1 MSTVPEAI
9 VARHCAMN
17 VLGLSCITN
26 LAAGLSGQ
34 PLSHSEVLEVGRMA
48 SGRMIDLLSAILN
61 RL

>member
-1 MSTVPEAI
+1 MD
-9 VARHCAMN
+9 

-34 PLSHSEVLEVGRMA
+34 PLNHSEVLEVGLMA
-48 SGRMIDLLSAILN
+48 SDRMIALLSEILN